1 MMDASRSLSSGAR
14 SRDPLAR
21 NNIRVRTRVPATQTA
36 PELIDQ
42 TRAFSKSEGAGNA
55 GRSDSARSLVC
66 EIKKHTSVVTTVT
79 PESPGIPR
87 AMVLTAYI
95 ALSPGTGLSCPRHRR
110 DAKHR
115 RQLDASVGAS
125 GPHGF
130 AVRRKRRSSRNI
142 AASTASRPAL
152 MTLRNAPLSGR
163 DGVRHTPDLHFGK
176 TEI

>member
-79 PESPGIPR
+79 PETPGIPR

-95 ALSPGTGLSCPRHRR
+95 GLSPGTGLSCPRRPRDHR
-110 DAKHR
+110 
-115 RQLDASVGAS
+115 LTSLMPAS
-125 GPHGF
+125 GHQDQTTSPS
-130 AVRRKRRSSRNI
+130 ALCAIRQKRQSVHRIPPYVFDDRETPLEKDG
-142 AASTASRPAL
+142 TA
-152 MTLRNAPLSGR
+152 TQ
-163 DGVRHTPDLHFGK
+163 
-176 TEI
+176 